1 MSTAT
6 NHVLDLAQ
14 LKNLDLRT
22 AAYVLALNKLNDF
35 YLTRGIDI
43 WTMIITEF
51 IYVLSA
57 VTLFFLW
64 RKEVL

>member
-43 WTMIITEF
+43 
-51 IYVLSA
+51 
-57 VTLFFLW
+57 
-64 RKEVL
+64 